1 MNNPTITIKPDANRP
16 DLESRTAQKLADGI
30 VEDSRKNIGYNPWLN
45 GETPRVMLLVPPYT
59 RIRRPLDIILENL
72 ERDENNSTQLQHDR
86 EIVKTLRNAGIE
98 HLEEMKRAGIPM
110 GLL

>member
-45 GETPRVMLLVPPYT
+45 
-59 RIRRPLDIILENL
+59 
-72 ERDENNSTQLQHDR
+72 
-86 EIVKTLRNAGIE
+86 
-98 HLEEMKRAGIPM
+98 
-110 GLL
+110 